1 MWISSSKPIWPKT
14 RRVSDILRSRH
25 AVSKVLDYWIPQWWI
40 REEKRVYFRVDCEGA
55 IMEIFKRDG
64 EWVLARMMD

>member
-1 MWISSSKPIWPKT
+1 MSLWATYGPSGG
-14 RRVSDILRSRH
+14 
-25 AVSKVLDYWIPQWWI
+25 LDYWILQWWI

-64 EWVLARMMD
+64 EWVLARVLD

>member
-1 MWISSSKPIWPKT
+1 MAG
-14 RRVSDILRSRH
+14 DILRSRH
-25 AVSKVLDYWIPQWWI
+25 VVTKVLDYWILQSKWWI

-64 EWVLARMMD
+64 EWVLARVMD